1 MQEVLK
7 QNEELKKVIT
17 TYYKKYQNYKKRYD
31 MCNKRLNNSDK
42 KNIELKNENNKLK
55 EKIKI
60 YQKNKEDYDSKDFIL
75 TLQQTLNNQEKKIYD
90 LKKEIKILNKKSDY
104 KKVLKSIHQ
113 IILNEIESESDYE
126 EESN

>member
-17 TYYKKYQNYKKRYD
+17 THYKKYQNYKKRYD